1 MTVFQDNRPSGIDQ
15 IAFKAIAC
23 GQSHCL
29 ALTVTGAV
37 FSWGCGLNGRLGH
50 GDQIGSAFPEQIV
63 AIAHLIVDEIAC
75 GDAHSACITDEGRLY
90 VWGASGNRR
99 LGFANMLTV
108 DTDVP
113 TLNDYFADTLMSRV
127 WLGLNNSFAVT
138 RGNELFAWGSPSYGK
153 QGMPGSAEAEVLV
166 PYKLYLKGTQNV
178 HQLAAGPFHSLA
190 LSRDG
195 ELYTF
200 GSSNEGKLGIFRL
213 EERMV
218 GRGMG
223 GDGSGLYTIDWPW
236 KLTEAV
242 PPKFFQSTDDND
254 VFEHYVDFNTA
265 FTS

>member
-1 MTVFQDNRPSGIDQ
+1 M
-15 IAFKAIAC
+15 
-23 GQSHCL
+23 
-29 ALTVTGAV
+29 TGAV

-138 RGNELFAWGSPSYGK
+138 RSNELFAWGSPSYGK
-153 QGMPGSAEAEVLV
+153 
-166 PYKLYLKGTQNV
+166 
-178 HQLAAGPFHSLA
+178 
-190 LSRDG
+190 
-195 ELYTF
+195 
-200 GSSNEGKLGIFRL
+200 
-213 EERMV
+213 
-218 GRGMG
+218 
-223 GDGSGLYTIDWPW
+223 
-236 KLTEAV
+236 
-242 PPKFFQSTDDND
+242 
-254 VFEHYVDFNTA
+254 
-265 FTS
+265 